1 MGRPVL
7 ASLQSCDR
15 GFLQFR
21 QSLIEVLAPTN
32 YVTREYKHFLLVNEG
47 FSFSSLTASNCKGA
61 LAFPAHGGLPL
72 RLCLVLAGR
81 HLPGLGL
88 SVSGCTMG

>member
-1 MGRPVL
+1 MDEAVGHSIL
-7 ASLQSCDR
+7 ASLQSCDC

-47 FSFSSLTASNCKGA
+47 FSFSSLMASNCKEA
-61 LAFPAHGGLPL
+61 LAFPSARRAAPVALS
-72 RLCLVLAGR
+72 C
-81 HLPGLGL
+81 PG
-88 SVSGCTMG
+88 